1 MKKML
6 AKAVA
11 LSLVLGGVGFVSS
24 NVQAAGIGPAV
35 NAETGVNKWADVLSY
50 KDGVAI
56 NAEAE
61 AAAKAAG
68 EAKATASENAKN
80 ITTNKDAIIANKNAI
95 DKERTDRVAMDN
107 AEKTARVDAD
117 KKLNAKIDSNAAKVQ
132 EQLDAQDNKNKAQ
145 DASIKANGQAIA
157 ANKDAIKA
165 NADAIKANKAEAD
178 EQHKYLNSRVENNT
192 ANIDKNKVAIEN
204 EAAARVDADKKL
216 NAKIDSNAAKVQE
229 QLDAQDNK
237 NKAQDASIKA
247 NGQAIA
253 ANKDA
258 IKANADAIKANKA
271 EADEQHKYL
280 NSRVENNTANIDK
293 NKVAIE
299 NETQARVDA
308 DKALRADLNQET
320 IDRVDADNRLQ
331 TAIDQKAD
339 KTTVAENT
347 AAIESNK
354 AAIAQEKKDRD
365 HADQKLQDQ
374 ITINKGQIENEAT
387 NRANEDKKLNAKIDA
402 ETDARKD
409 ADNALRTDLNQ
420 ETIDRVDADNR
431 LQTAIDQKAD
441 KTTVAENTAA
451 IESNKA
457 AIAQEKKDRDH
468 ADQKLQDQITI
479 NKGQIENEATNRA
492 NEDKRIEAKFDGEV
506 TRLDGRIDKLN
517 DNVQKVGA
525 MAAAIANL
533 HTMGYDPE
541 APTEIAVGV
550 GQYRDKT
557 GLALGAFHYPNRDFM
572 LSFNVSTAGD
582 EFMGGIGATWKFG
595 RKSPEELRQAEAEKA
610 AKAKLAKAEAAKKA
624 AKDARVAAQQKRHAE
639 MLAAR
644 TGK

>member
-11 LSLVLGGVGFVSS
+11 LSLVLGGVGFVA
-24 NVQAAGIGPAV
+24 NDALAADIGPAV
-35 NAETGVNKWADVLSY
+35 DVETIYGDWDKVLSH
-50 KDGVAI
+50 KDGQAI
-56 NAEAE
+56 NAEVATNKANIAKNAENISANQKAIDKEVKDRQDAITQERNARTVADLNLGEQITQEKNARVEADNKLSEAIKTEEKARKYDSLILDDKITQEKNARIDADKAE
-61 AAAKAAG
+61 AAAR
-68 EAKATASENAKN
+68 E
-80 ITTNKDAIIANKNAI
+80 
-95 DKERTDRVAMDN
+95 
-107 AEKTARVDAD
+107 
-117 KKLNAKIDSNAAKVQ
+117 
-132 EQLDAQDNKNKAQ
+132 
-145 DASIKANGQAIA
+145 
-157 ANKDAIKA
+157 
-165 NADAIKANKAEAD
+165 
-178 EQHKYLNSRVENNT
+178 
-192 ANIDKNKVAIEN
+192 
-204 EAAARVDADKKL
+204 
-216 NAKIDSNAAKVQE
+216 
-229 QLDAQDNK
+229 
-237 NKAQDASIKA
+237 
-247 NGQAIA
+247 
-253 ANKDA
+253 
-258 IKANADAIKANKA
+258 
-271 EADEQHKYL
+271 
-280 NSRVENNTANIDK
+280 
-293 NKVAIE
+293 
-299 NETQARVDA
+299 DA
-308 DKALRADLNQET
+308 DKALRA
-320 IDRVDADNRLQ
+320 
-331 TAIDQKAD
+331 
-339 KTTVAENT
+339 
-347 AAIESNK
+347 
-354 AAIAQEKKDRD
+354 
-365 HADQKLQDQ
+365 
-374 ITINKGQIENEAT
+374 
-387 NRANEDKKLNAKIDA
+387 
-402 ETDARKD
+402 
-409 ADNALRTDLNQ
+409 DLNQ

-506 TRLDGRIDKLN
+506 SRLDGRIDKL
-517 DNVQKVGA
+517 DANVEKVGA

>member
-11 LSLVLGGVGFVSS
+11 LSLVLGGVGFVA
-24 NVQAAGIGPAV
+24 NDALAAEIGPAV
-35 NAETGVNKWADVLSY
+35 DVETIYGSWDKVLSH
-50 KDGVAI
+50 KDGQAI
-56 NAEAE
+56 NAEVATNKANIDTNKANIAKNAENISANQKAIDKEVQDRKEAITQERNARTVAELHLGEQITQEKNARVEADNKLSEAIKTEEKARKYDSLILDDKITQEKNARIDADKAE
-61 AAAKAAG
+61 AAAR
-68 EAKATASENAKN
+68 E
-80 ITTNKDAIIANKNAI
+80 
-95 DKERTDRVAMDN
+95 
-107 AEKTARVDAD
+107 
-117 KKLNAKIDSNAAKVQ
+117 
-132 EQLDAQDNKNKAQ
+132 
-145 DASIKANGQAIA
+145 
-157 ANKDAIKA
+157 
-165 NADAIKANKAEAD
+165 
-178 EQHKYLNSRVENNT
+178 
-192 ANIDKNKVAIEN
+192 
-204 EAAARVDADKKL
+204 
-216 NAKIDSNAAKVQE
+216 
-229 QLDAQDNK
+229 
-237 NKAQDASIKA
+237 
-247 NGQAIA
+247 
-253 ANKDA
+253 
-258 IKANADAIKANKA
+258 
-271 EADEQHKYL
+271 
-280 NSRVENNTANIDK
+280 
-293 NKVAIE
+293 
-299 NETQARVDA
+299 
-308 DKALRADLNQET
+308 
-320 IDRVDADNRLQ
+320 DADN
-331 TAIDQKAD
+331 
-339 KTTVAENT
+339 
-347 AAIESNK
+347 
-354 AAIAQEKKDRD
+354 
-365 HADQKLQDQ
+365 KL
-374 ITINKGQIENEAT
+374 
-387 NRANEDKKLNAKIDA
+387 RA
-402 ETDARKD
+402 
-409 ADNALRTDLNQ
+409 DLNQ

-506 TRLDGRIDKLN
+506 SRLDGRIDKL
-517 DNVQKVGA
+517 DANVEKVGA

-582 EFMGGIGATWKFG
+582 EFMGGIGATWRFG

>member
-11 LSLVLGGVGFVSS
+11 LSLVLGGVGFVA
-24 NVQAAGIGPAV
+24 NDALAAT
-35 NAETGVNKWADVLSY
+35 NAELEQKIQQESLQRVVNDSNLQTN
-50 KDGVAI
+50 I
-56 NAEAE
+56 NN
-61 AAAKAAG
+61 
-68 EAKATASENAKN
+68 EAKARENADNELGKN
-80 ITTNKDAIIANKNAI
+80 IN
-95 DKERTDRVAMDN
+95 
-107 AEKTARVDAD
+107 
-117 KKLNAKIDSNAAKVQ
+117 
-132 EQLDAQDNKNKAQ
+132 
-145 DASIKANGQAIA
+145 
-157 ANKDAIKA
+157 ANKDNINKEKSDREEADSKLSEAIKTEE
-165 NADAIKANKAEAD
+165 KARQYD
-178 EQHKYLNSRVENNT
+178 SL
-192 ANIDKNKVAIEN
+192 ILD
-204 EAAARVDADKKL
+204 
-216 NAKIDSNAAKVQE
+216 AKITDEKNAR
-229 QLDAQDNK
+229 
-237 NKAQDASIKA
+237 I
-247 NGQAIA
+247 
-253 ANKDA
+253 
-258 IKANADAIKANKA
+258 
-271 EADEQHKYL
+271 
-280 NSRVENNTANIDK
+280 
-293 NKVAIE
+293 
-299 NETQARVDA
+299 DA
-308 DKALRADLNQET
+308 DKAE
-320 IDRVDADNRLQ
+320 
-331 TAIDQKAD
+331 
-339 KTTVAENT
+339 
-347 AAIESNK
+347 AA
-354 AAIAQEKKDRD
+354 
-365 HADQKLQDQ
+365 
-374 ITINKGQIENEAT
+374 
-387 NRANEDKKLNAKIDA
+387 
-402 ETDARKD
+402 ARKD

-506 TRLDGRIDKLN
+506 SRLDGRIDKLN

>member
-11 LSLVLGGVGFVSS
+11 LSLVLGGVGFVA
-24 NVQAAGIGPAV
+24 NDALAADIGPAV
-35 NAETGVNKWADVLSY
+35 DVETIYGDWDKVLSH
-50 KDGVAI
+50 KDGQAI
-56 NAEAE
+56 NAEVATNE
-61 AAAKAAG
+61 A
-68 EAKATASENAKN
+68 NIAKN
-80 ITTNKDAIIANKNAI
+80 AENISANQKAI
-95 DKERTDRVAMDN
+95 DKEVKDRQDAITQERNARTVADLN
-107 AEKTARVDAD
+107 LGEQITQEKNARVEA
-117 KKLNAKIDSNAAKVQ
+117 
-132 EQLDAQDNKNKAQ
+132 DNKL
-145 DASIKANGQAIA
+145 GE
-157 ANKDAIKA
+157 AIKNEEKA
-165 NADAIKANKAEAD
+165 RKYDSLILDDKITQEKNARE
-178 EQHKYLNSRVENNT
+178 E
-192 ANIDKNKVAIEN
+192 
-204 EAAARVDADKKL
+204 
-216 NAKIDSNAAKVQE
+216 
-229 QLDAQDNK
+229 
-237 NKAQDASIKA
+237 
-247 NGQAIA
+247 
-253 ANKDA
+253 
-258 IKANADAIKANKA
+258 
-271 EADEQHKYL
+271 
-280 NSRVENNTANIDK
+280 
-293 NKVAIE
+293 
-299 NETQARVDA
+299 A

-431 LQTAIDQKAD
+431 LQTAINQKAD
-441 KTTVAENTAA
+441 KSTVAENTAA

-457 AIAQEKKDRDH
+457 AIAQEKKDREH

-479 NKGQIENEATNRA
+479 NKGQIENEATTRA

-506 TRLDGRIDKLN
+506 SRLDGRIDKL
-517 DNVQKVGA
+517 DANVEKVGA

-572 LSFNVSTAGD
+572 LSFSVSTAGD
-582 EFMGGIGATWKFG
+582 EFMGGIGATWRFG
-595 RKSPEELRQAEAEKA
+595 RKSPEELRQAEVEKA

>member
-11 LSLVLGGVGFVSS
+11 LSLVLGGVGFVA
-24 NVQAAGIGPAV
+24 NDALAAEIGPAV
-35 NAETGVNKWADVLSY
+35 DVETIYGDWDKVLSH
-50 KDGVAI
+50 KDGQAI
-56 NAEAE
+56 NAEVATNKANIDTNKANIAKNAENISANQKAIDKEVKDRQDAITQERNARTVAELNLGEQITQEKNARVEADNKLSEAIKTEEKARKYDSLILDDKITQEKNARIDADKAE
-61 AAAKAAG
+61 AAAR
-68 EAKATASENAKN
+68 E
-80 ITTNKDAIIANKNAI
+80 
-95 DKERTDRVAMDN
+95 
-107 AEKTARVDAD
+107 
-117 KKLNAKIDSNAAKVQ
+117 
-132 EQLDAQDNKNKAQ
+132 
-145 DASIKANGQAIA
+145 
-157 ANKDAIKA
+157 
-165 NADAIKANKAEAD
+165 
-178 EQHKYLNSRVENNT
+178 
-192 ANIDKNKVAIEN
+192 
-204 EAAARVDADKKL
+204 
-216 NAKIDSNAAKVQE
+216 
-229 QLDAQDNK
+229 
-237 NKAQDASIKA
+237 
-247 NGQAIA
+247 
-253 ANKDA
+253 
-258 IKANADAIKANKA
+258 
-271 EADEQHKYL
+271 
-280 NSRVENNTANIDK
+280 
-293 NKVAIE
+293 
-299 NETQARVDA
+299 DA

-354 AAIAQEKKDRD
+354 AAIAQEKKY
-365 HADQKLQDQ
+365 
-374 ITINKGQIENEAT
+374 
-387 NRANEDKKLNAKIDA
+387 
-402 ETDARKD
+402 
-409 ADNALRTDLNQ
+409 
-420 ETIDRVDADNR
+420 
-431 LQTAIDQKAD
+431 
-441 KTTVAENTAA
+441 
-451 IESNKA
+451 
-457 AIAQEKKDRDH
+457 RDH

-506 TRLDGRIDKLN
+506 SRLDGRIDKL
-517 DNVQKVGA
+517 DANVEKVGA

-582 EFMGGIGATWKFG
+582 EFMGGIGATWRFG

>member
-11 LSLVLGGVGFVSS
+11 LSLVLGGVGFVA
-24 NVQAAGIGPAV
+24 NDALAADIGPAV
-35 NAETGVNKWADVLSY
+35 DVETIYGDWDKVLSH
-50 KDGVAI
+50 KDGQAI
-56 NAEAE
+56 NAEVATN
-61 AAAKAAG
+61 KA
-68 EAKATASENAKN
+68 NIAKN
-80 ITTNKDAIIANKNAI
+80 AENISGNQKAI
-95 DKERTDRVAMDN
+95 DKEVKDR
-107 AEKTARVDAD
+107 
-117 KKLNAKIDSNAAKVQ
+117 
-132 EQLDAQDNKNKAQ
+132 Q
-145 DASIKANGQAIA
+145 DAITQER
-157 ANKDAIKA
+157 
-165 NADAIKANKAEAD
+165 NARE
-178 EQHKYLNSRVENNT
+178 E
-192 ANIDKNKVAIEN
+192 
-204 EAAARVDADKKL
+204 
-216 NAKIDSNAAKVQE
+216 
-229 QLDAQDNK
+229 
-237 NKAQDASIKA
+237 
-247 NGQAIA
+247 
-253 ANKDA
+253 
-258 IKANADAIKANKA
+258 
-271 EADEQHKYL
+271 
-280 NSRVENNTANIDK
+280 
-293 NKVAIE
+293 
-299 NETQARVDA
+299 
-308 DKALRADLNQET
+308 
-320 IDRVDADNRLQ
+320 
-331 TAIDQKAD
+331 
-339 KTTVAENT
+339 
-347 AAIESNK
+347 
-354 AAIAQEKKDRD
+354 
-365 HADQKLQDQ
+365 
-374 ITINKGQIENEAT
+374 
-387 NRANEDKKLNAKIDA
+387 
-402 ETDARKD
+402 

-431 LQTAIDQKAD
+431 LQTAINQKAD

-506 TRLDGRIDKLN
+506 SRLDGRIDKL
-517 DNVQKVGA
+517 DANVEKVGA

-582 EFMGGIGATWKFG
+582 EFMGGIGATWRFG